1 MNAPVEATELRGQ
14 LVRRLGVAAGLV
26 IFLLLTLAF
35 FDYLASP
42 SDDTDTPVFTQPVP
56 VAPRKEVSQPVTNAQ
71 TVPEPPAPEPPAPAV
86 AKTPADESA
95 KVVKAEDRP
104 APPAPAA
111 LPPVRPVAPP
121 VAPQE
126 ARLRPRPAP
135 VAEATVDAMVP
146 PRPVAPPAQLAP
158 SAVPVRQ
165 VQTPPPVSAPA
176 LSRLF
181 SGFLLQAGVFASP
194 QRAEEL
200 HARLT
205 LSGVPSTLET
215 RVQVGP
221 FKSRQEAEAAQEK
234 LKSLGIE
241 TVLVPPKGRH

>member
-14 LVRRLGVAAGLV
+14 LARRLGVAAGLV

-42 SDDTDTPVFTQPVP
+42 ADDAEAPVFTQPVP
-56 VAPRKEVSQPVTNAQ
+56 VAPRKEVSQPVTNASS
-71 TVPEPPAPEPPAPAV
+71 VPEPPAPEPPAPAPL
-86 AKTPADESA
+86 KTPADETPRVA
-95 KVVKAEDRP
+95 KAEDRP

-111 LPPVRPVAPP
+111 ISPARPSTPV
-121 VAPQE
+121 QE
-126 ARLRPRPAP
+126 GRLRPRQAP
-135 VAEATVDAMVP
+135 VAEASVDTVVA
-146 PRPVAPPAQLAP
+146 PRPLTPTVPAA
-158 SAVPVRQ
+158 APVRQ
-165 VQTPPPVSAPA
+165 VQTPQPVPAPA